1 MAEPNRDRKGA
12 VTNNIRTPRTASLV
26 CATIA
31 YMRSLRCIFIALILC
46 LAVRSAEI
54 PKAPAELPPDARYKT
69 DILLI
74 VAHPDDETEVTA
86 YLANAIFDQHKRVS
100 VIFGTRG
107 NGGGNEAGNEQA
119 DALSTVREIEAREA
133 LASFG
138 VLHVWFLDGPDT
150 PGQDVLRSL
159 ETWHHG
165 EALAKAVRL
174 VRLTRPEVILTWL
187 PVYVAGEN
195 HGDHQAASVIA
206 TEAFDLAG
214 DPTAF
219 PEQLSQPRDRRNIGN
234 LTEGLHRWQPKKLY
248 FFSDASHTEFEE
260 GKGPRYDPKVV
271 SPAKHVAYARLAAE
285 EMAYH
290 LTQGD
295 TGQLATE
302 ALKKGDLKFFEEPV
316 QFIFGK
322 SLVKSSTNGDILEGI
337 TPGAIPYAHVTG
349 YRALEKTG
357 VSIELAGPWSFYRDF
372 WGAHDIPQLAN
383 LLTEP
388 EVMISPGEKLTV
400 PIRIINAES
409 TPRDVTLE
417 AILPEGWQVETG
429 RATYPV
435 DAHGSYTAQTIIR
448 GPAQASKGWVKPD
461 ITWKAQADGKE
472 IGSIH
477 VRVQI
482 GAGGLPQ

>member
-1 MAEPNRDRKGA
+1 M
-12 VTNNIRTPRTASLV
+12 L
-26 CATIA
+26 
-31 YMRSLRCIFIALILC
+31 SLRLVFVLTALGILGR
-46 LAVRSAEI
+46 AAEI
-54 PKAPAELPPDARYKT
+54 PKAPPELPPDQRFKT

-86 YLANAIFDQHKRVS
+86 YLAKAIFDEHKRVS

-119 DALSTVREIEAREA
+119 DALSTVRDIEAREA
-133 LASFG
+133 LAAFG

-165 EALAKAVRL
+165 AALAKAVRL

-195 HGDHQAASVIA
+195 HGDHQASSVIA

-219 PEQLSQPRDRRNIGN
+219 PEQLAQPRNHRDIGN
-234 LTEGLHRWQPKKLY
+234 LTEGLHPWQPKKLY

-260 GKGPRYDPKVV
+260 GQGPRYDPKAV
-271 SPAKHVAYARLAAE
+271 SPAKGVSYARLAAE

-295 TGQLATE
+295 TGQLAAD

-316 QFIFGK
+316 QLIFGK
-322 SLVKSSTNGDILEGI
+322 SLVKSSIASDILEGI
-337 TPGAIPYAHVTG
+337 TPGSIPYAPVHG
-349 YRALEKTG
+349 YRASEKTG
-357 VSIELAGPWSFYRDF
+357 LSIELAGPWAFYREF
-372 WGAHDIPQLAN
+372 WKAHDIGQLAN
-383 LLTEP
+383 LLKQP
-388 EVMISPGEKLTV
+388 EVM
-400 PIRIINAES
+400 
-409 TPRDVTLE
+409 
-417 AILPEGWQVETG
+417 
-429 RATYPV
+429 
-435 DAHGSYTAQTIIR
+435 
-448 GPAQASKGWVKPD
+448 
-461 ITWKAQADGKE
+461 
-472 IGSIH
+472 
-477 VRVQI
+477 
-482 GAGGLPQ
+482 